1 MKIKIL
7 GIKYLIKKIHKNQLD
22 KGDVAGS
29 VSSFDADILLAEGMP
44 ADVEFSTFI
53 HETIH
58 AISTSMDLDLKES
71 QVMGLECGIMSVL
84 MDKENTKVLTDFY
97 TNAKSIK

>member
-1 MKIKIL
+1 
-7 GIKYLIKKIHKNQLD
+7 
-22 KGDVAGS
+22 
-29 VSSFDADILLAEGMP
+29 
-44 ADVEFSTFI
+44 
-53 HETIH
+53 
-58 AISTSMDLDLKES
+58 MDLDLKES